1 MPSPKMKTKSRPGQA
16 QAHANRVTYR
26 TINGKRVVV
35 LEEREYRRLKQ
46 KADEWEPLLPE
57 PDADG
62 SYPALEA
69 LRVSLARDIIR
80 HRRRLGLTQVDLARR
95 AGIRPETLNRIEQGR
110 HSPSVSTVEKIERAL
125 KEVQTEEAE

>member
-1 MPSPKMKTKSRPGQA
+1 MKTKARLGQA
-16 QAHANRVTYR
+16 QAHANRVSYR

-57 PDADG
+57 PDVEG
-62 SYPALEA
+62 NYPAREYM
-69 LRVSLARDIIR
+69 LASIARSIIR
-80 HRRRLGLTQVDLARR
+80 HRRRAGLTQVELARR
-95 AGIRPETLNRIEQGR
+95 AGIRPETLNRIEQGK

-125 KEVQTEEAE
+125 KEAETEEAT